1 MHFWKGVNMEL
12 ETYKDFIKSSR
23 DEYFLNIKPYD
34 LIYKQFIMLGLD
46 KKSPKY
52 FYENASIIMQSLR
65 DISWVE
71 FQKTEKQFTS
81 EMLAS
86 LYKHKD
92 IDTMESKD
100 AINWF
105 TSEFPEHI
113 YSLNLSNTQSRRS
126 RAGKEFEAIIELIL
140 IGANIPLDSQGSIG
154 TRYFTEKGLGKLVD
168 IVSPGSTEYTVNK
181 RDTVLIS
188 AKTTLRERWQEVP
201 EEMART
207 GAREMF
213 LVTLDESI
221 SQDVIETLNDN
232 NIQLVTTT
240 SLKEIYYPNNHS
252 VITLEKLLLILK
264 ETADKWDNFSF
275 SLDKELERK
284 SNIEKQIQKHLNH
297 LFIVEYYKQLL

>member
-1 MHFWKGVNMEL
+1 MDLKLYVN
-12 ETYKDFIKSSR
+12 FIKTSR
-23 DEYFLNIKPYD
+23 AEYFSDIKPYD
-34 LIYKQFIMLGLD
+34 LIYKQFTTLD
-46 KKSPKY
+46 LNEKSPEY
-52 FYENASIIMQSLR
+52 FYEHASIIMKLLR
-65 DISWVE
+65 DISWNE
-71 FQKTEKQFTS
+71 FQEKEKHFTS

-86 LYKHKD
+86 LYENKD
-92 IDTMESKD
+92 IDTMGSKE

-105 TSEFPEHI
+105 TSEFPSHI

-140 IGANIPLDSQGSIG
+140 MGANIPLDSQGSIG

-232 NIQLVTTT
+232 NIQLVTTK
-240 SLKEIYYPNNHS
+240 SIKEIYYPNNHS

-264 ETADKWDNFSF
+264 ETADKWDNFPF
-275 SLDKELERK
+275 PQDKELERK
-284 SNIEKQIQKHLNH
+284 LNIEKQIQKHLNH
-297 LFIVEYYKQLL
+297 PFIVEYYKKLL

>member
-1 MHFWKGVNMEL
+1 MDL
-12 ETYKDFIKSSR
+12 ETYKGFIKASR
-23 DEYFLNIKPYD
+23 DEYFLNMKPYD
-34 LIYKQFIMLGLD
+34 LIYKHFVILGLD
-46 KKSPKY
+46 KKSPEY
-52 FYENASIIMQSLR
+52 FYENASIIMKSLR
-65 DISWVE
+65 DISWIE
-71 FQKTEKQFTS
+71 FQETEKRFTS

-92 IDTMESKD
+92 IDTMGSKE

-105 TSEFPEHI
+105 TSEFPSHI

-140 IGANIPLDSQGSIG
+140 MGAKIPLDSQGSIG
-154 TRYFTEKGLGKLVD
+154 TRYFTERGLGKLVD
-168 IVSPGSTEYTVNK
+168 IVSPGSTEYIINK

-201 EEMART
+201 EERSRT

-221 SQDVIETLNDN
+221 SQDVIDTLNTN
-232 NIQLVTTT
+232 NIQLVTTISAKKT
-240 SLKEIYYPNNHS
+240 YYPNNRS

-264 ETADKWDNFSF
+264 ETADKWNNFSF
-275 SLDKELERK
+275 TEDEELERS
-284 SNIEKQIQKHLNH
+284 SNINKQIQKHDNH
-297 LFIVEYYKQLL
+297 PFIQEYYKQLL